1 MHPVAS
7 PGRLISFMQGRG
19 LSPRKSLGQNFLV
32 DANIARK
39 MAKEARLRPEDVV
52 VEIGPGLGALTL
64 ELARRARMVVALEI
78 DRGLV
83 RALQEILVDRPNVRL
98 VEGDALKA
106 DFDGLV
112 AKALGLQ
119 DRGRLPAYKVV
130 ANLPY
135 YITSPLLRRLL
146 ESGFH
151 IGCML
156 LMLQAEVA
164 RRLVAPPGGKEYGA
178 LTVLVQYYARPEIVM
193 QVPRTVFF
201 PRPEVDS
208 AVVRLDLHA
217 RPPVEVGDRDFF
229 FRVVRAAFAQRRK
242 TLANALRSLVGA
254 RGPVEEALAAA
265 GINSSRR
272 GETLSLEEFAYLSR
286 CLQACVGRR

>member
-1 MHPVAS
+1 MNPVAS
-7 PGRLISFMQGRG
+7 PGRLISFMQTRG

-39 MAKEARLRPEDVV
+39 IAEKAQLQPEDVV

-64 ELARRARMVVALEI
+64 ELARRARLVVALEI
-78 DRGLV
+78 DRDLV
-83 RALQEILVDRPNVRL
+83 AALQEILVDRPNVRL

-106 DFDGLV
+106 DFDRLV
-112 AKALGLQ
+112 EEALGLK
-119 DRGRLPAYKVV
+119 DRGRLPGYKVV

-135 YITSPLLRRLL
+135 YITSPLLCHLL
-146 ESGFH
+146 ENSFH
-151 IGCML
+151 IQYML

-164 RRLVAPPGGKEYGA
+164 RRLVAHPGAKEYGA
-178 LTVLVQYYARPEIVM
+178 LTLFVRYFARPQIVM

-208 AVVRLDLHA
+208 AVVRLDLYPQ
-217 RPPVEVGDRDFF
+217 PPVKVGDRDFF

-242 TLANALRSLVGA
+242 TLANALRSLTGA
-254 RGPVEEALAAA
+254 REPVEAALAAA
-265 GINSSRR
+265 GIEPFRR
-272 GETLSLEEFAYLSR
+272 GETLSLEEFARLSR
-286 CLQACVGRR
+286 CLQAYVGRR